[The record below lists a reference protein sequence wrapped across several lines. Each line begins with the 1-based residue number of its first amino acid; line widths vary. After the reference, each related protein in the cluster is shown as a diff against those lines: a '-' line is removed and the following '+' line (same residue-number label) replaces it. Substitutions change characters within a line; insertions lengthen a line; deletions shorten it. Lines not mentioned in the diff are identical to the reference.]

1 MLRNFNRISKA
12 GVSRVAGAAAS
23 PISRASPS
31 LSRPHSTDPSNKP
44 QNQTHFGFQSVDEDR
59 KEGLVGSV
67 FSSVAP
73 AYDIMNDVMSLGIHR
88 LWKDDFVKSLN
99 PRSTKTAAE
108 AGVSEEYAR
117 KFGGTGLTCIDMAGG
132 TGDIAH
138 RILDHAKDV
147 HADRSVKVT
156 VMDVN
161 ADMLSEGEKRAR
173 KSFYFN
179 TDQIDFKLANAESL
193 SDVESNSV
201 DLYTMA
207 FGIRNCTHIDRVIAE
222 AYRVLKPGGV
232 FAVLEFGKVSQPL
245 LANAYSTYSFNV
257 IPAMG
262 HLVAGD
268 RESYQYLVESIERF
282 PDQATFAQMMRDA
295 GFLVPNKRG
304 YRDLTFGV
312 ASIWKGVKPVTAAS

>member
-1 MLRNFNRISKA
+1 MNK
-12 GVSRVAGAAAS
+12 RVCSIS
-23 PISRASPS
+23 PIHT
-31 LSRPHSTDPSNKP
+31 PHRLHSSDSKK
-44 QNQTHFGFQSVDEDR
+44 THFGFKSVDEDL
-59 KEGLVGSV
+59 KEGLGRCVKALIILLTCHLVGSV

-88 LWKDDFVKSLN
+88 LWKDDFVKLLN
-99 PRSTKTAAE
+99 PRSTKSPQE

-117 KFGGTGLTCIDMAGG
+117 KFGGTGLNCIDMAGG

-147 HADRSVKVT
+147 HADRSIKVT

-161 ADMLSEGEKRAR
+161 AEMLSEGEKRAR
-173 KSFYFN
+173 KSMYFN
-179 TDQIDFKLANAESL
+179 TDQIDFKQANAEQL
-193 SDVESNSV
+193 SEVESNTV

-207 FGIRNCTHIDRVIAE
+207 FGIRNCTHIDRVIEE

-232 FAVLEFGKVSQPL
+232 FAVLEFGKVNQPL
-245 LANAYSTYSFNV
+245 LSNLYSIYSFNV

-282 PDQATFAQMMRDA
+282 PDQVTFANMMRDA
-295 GFLVPNKRG
+295 GFLIPNKRG
-304 YRDLTFGV
+304 YRDLTYGV
-312 ASIWKGVKPVTAAS
+312 ASVWKGVKPVV